1 MEDPELVHAYGL
13 ARCWAIGTGIMVER
27 ETPKEATEQ
36 LTPLKFLLLKMFF
49 LLTVLV
55 KRMLCLVRTPSAV
68 LAKTQTPRVKHLGKG
83 GAGAT
88 DRRRNSGRDYHQMAP
103 LGHHGQLRHPNTKVV
118 FLCFH

>member
-49 LLTVLV
+49 YLL
-55 KRMLCLVRTPSAV
+55 S
-68 LAKTQTPRVKHLGKG
+68 
-83 GAGAT
+83 
-88 DRRRNSGRDYHQMAP
+88 
-103 LGHHGQLRHPNTKVV
+103 
-118 FLCFH
+118 

>member
-49 LLTVLV
+49 TY
-55 KRMLCLVRTPSAV
+55 CPSQEDA
-68 LAKTQTPRVKHLGKG
+68 LSCPDPFCSA
-83 GAGAT
+83 
-88 DRRRNSGRDYHQMAP
+88 
-103 LGHHGQLRHPNTKVV
+103 
-118 FLCFH
+118 C